1 MPTFMPME
9 PTPAPVSPLE
19 GAGPVAG
26 PAPIPPEV
34 AQLLATLSPEQLAA
48 LSAQLQAGSA
58 QAAAPA
64 PAGPMEAP
72 AAMPGADA
80 GMPPEMDQ
88 GVPPMEEGGAPA
100 QEDSPATEGE
110 NEGGPA
116 EGAEGKTPAEDK
128 KEDAAPPFEKEDDK
142 SEDKKEDKKED
153 SKEKEAMARHP
164 GAYLARSASIAQKSA
179 SNLSERS
186 GGATW
191 LAKSTTPNYMARR

>member
-19 GAGPVAG
+19 GAGPMAG

-64 PAGPMEAP
+64 PMEAP

-88 GVPPMEEGGAPA
+88 SVPPMEEGGAPA
-100 QEDSPATEGE
+100 TEGE
-110 NEGGPA
+110 NENGPA
-116 EGAEGKTPAEDK
+116 DVAEDKAEGEAPAEDK
-128 KEDAAPPFEKEDDK
+128 KEDSVPPFGKEKEEGAEDK

-164 GAYLARSASIAQKSA
+164 GAYLARSASIAQKAA

-191 LAKSTTPNYMARR
+191 LAKSATPNYMARR

>member
-1 MPTFMPME
+1 
-9 PTPAPVSPLE
+9 
-19 GAGPVAG
+19 
-26 PAPIPPEV
+26 
-34 AQLLATLSPEQLAA
+34 
-48 LSAQLQAGSA
+48 
-58 QAAAPA
+58 
-64 PAGPMEAP
+64 
-72 AAMPGADA
+72 
-80 GMPPEMDQ
+80 
-88 GVPPMEEGGAPA
+88 MEEGGAPA

-116 EGAEGKTPAEDK
+116 EGAEGGPAEGAEGKTPAEDK
-128 KEDAAPPFEKEDDK
+128 KEDAAPPFGKEKEEGAADK
-142 SEDKKEDKKED
+142 SEDKKEDKKDE